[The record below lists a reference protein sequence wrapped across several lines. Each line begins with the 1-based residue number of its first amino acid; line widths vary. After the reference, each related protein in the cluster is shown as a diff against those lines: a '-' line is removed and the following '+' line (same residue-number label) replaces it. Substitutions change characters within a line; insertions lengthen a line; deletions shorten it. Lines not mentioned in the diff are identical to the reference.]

1 MSFLSLKCNE
11 PSDTQNSDAISTSSD
26 LLNLLLGEDLC
37 SATGSA
43 LSRSG
48 ASATSDSLGS
58 SSLGFGTSQSGAGSS
73 DTSHTSKYFGSI
85 DSSENNHKAKMIPDT
100 EESEQF
106 IKYVLQDPIWLLMA
120 NTDDSIMMTY
130 QLPSR
135 DLQAVLKEDQEKLKL
150 LQRSQPRFTE
160 GQRRELREVHPW
172 VHTGGL
178 PTAIDVTGCVYCE
191 SEEKGNICLPY
202 EEDSPSPGLC
212 DTSEAKEEEG
222 EQLTGPRI
230 EAQT

>member
-1 MSFLSLKCNE
+1 MCLLSLKCSE

-58 SSLGFGTSQSGAGSS
+58 SSLGCDTSRSGAGSS

-85 DSSENNHKAKMIPDT
+85 DSSENNHKAKMITDT

-120 NTDDSIMMTY
+120 NTDDNIMMTY

-178 PTAIDVTGCVYCE
+178 PSAIDVTGCVYCE
-191 SEEKGNICLPY
+191 SEEKGNLCLPY
-202 EEDSPSPGLC
+202 EEDSPSLGLC
-212 DTSEAKEEEG
+212 DTSEAKEEESG
-222 EQLTGPRI
+222 QLANPRK